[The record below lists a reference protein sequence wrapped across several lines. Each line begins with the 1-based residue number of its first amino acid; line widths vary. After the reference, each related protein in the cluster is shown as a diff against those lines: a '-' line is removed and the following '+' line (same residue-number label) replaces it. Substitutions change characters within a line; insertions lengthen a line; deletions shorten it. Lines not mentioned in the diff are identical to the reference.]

1 LLSTCV
7 DREEYGHQH
16 LEKEERIKDEERKKK
31 GKERGKKRLANE
43 QVVPV
48 ICLILL

>member
-31 GKERGKKRLANE
+31 GKERGKNKERPTSRLYRLN
-43 QVVPV
+43 V
-48 ICLILL
+48 